1 MAAENLK
8 KRLKA
13 YALQIIHLY
22 SDLPKENT
30 VAQVIG
36 KQMLRSGTSA
46 GAQQREADYARS
58 PAEFISKMNSALQE
72 LGETEYWLEL
82 LLDSCVISKEKL
94 DPLLKENGEL
104 KAIFITIVVKAKK
117 GAQS

>member
-22 SDLPKENT
+22 SDLPVKST
-30 VAQVIG
+30 VAQVLG
-36 KQMLRSGTSA
+36 KQMLRSGTSV

-58 PAEFISKMNSALQE
+58 KAEFISKMNSALQE
-72 LGETEYWLEL
+72 IGETEYWLEL
-82 LLDSCVISKEKL
+82 LIESCLVPKKKLDS
-94 DPLLKENGEL
+94 LLKETGEL
-104 KAIFITIVVKAKK
+104 KAIFITIVMKAKQ
-117 GAQS
+117 GAKS